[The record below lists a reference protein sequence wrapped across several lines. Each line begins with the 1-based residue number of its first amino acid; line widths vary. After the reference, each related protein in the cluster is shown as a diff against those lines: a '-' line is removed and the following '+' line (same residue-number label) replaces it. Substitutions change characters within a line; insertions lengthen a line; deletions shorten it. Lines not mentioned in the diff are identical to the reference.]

1 VITSPAIIQQ
11 SNGSS
16 SDTHVIV
23 VSVIAMFAVLALVF
37 VVVYL
42 IRQGVRLVE
51 HSQTLQNQPVG
62 GQLQDQPAVTAA
74 PRGAASVIVNPMY
87 ESPPMTT
94 DSASK
99 YDTPVLATENAPRN
113 AQPDESEYNTL
124 FQAGMY
130 GEASSHHDNAQNSH
144 DPTTSSADQSA
155 PTGGYGF

>member
-1 VITSPAIIQQ
+1 VIIQQ
-11 SNGSS
+11 TSGSS
-16 SDTHVIV
+16 SDTHVV
-23 VSVIAMFAVLALVF
+23 VVAVIAVMALVI
-37 VVVYL
+37 VVVYHM
-42 IRQGVRLVE
+42 RLVARN
-51 HSQTLQNQPVG
+51 QLQNQPVG
-62 GQLQDQPAVTAA
+62 SQLQDQPAVTEA

-94 DSASK
+94 GSASK

-130 GEASSHHDNAQNSH
+130 GEASSHHGNAQDSH